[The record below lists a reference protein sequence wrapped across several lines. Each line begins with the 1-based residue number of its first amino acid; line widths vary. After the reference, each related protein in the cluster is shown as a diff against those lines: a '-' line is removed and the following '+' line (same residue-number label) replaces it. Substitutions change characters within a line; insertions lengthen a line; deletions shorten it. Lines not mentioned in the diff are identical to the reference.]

1 MSERGEYNPDE
12 DPQQRTEQI
21 GNAFE
26 QQEYER
32 AVKEFTVTSR
42 KWSREGRQDAAL
54 DLTQRVEVY
63 RAQIEEAQPE
73 QVNAFDAGMA
83 DSRFYSGDSDNDN
96 LENAEE
102 LYQRIKATKLAEL
115 HGDEYALTEAERTQ
129 YSEVFNAADRLA
141 DIAFVDGRYLEAG
154 DRYAEAIELRA
165 QFLDDP
171 NEQGPLAC
179 ATYGNAAS
187 AFMTGDIENAQR
199 LCKEAMEQLEGIEDK
214 ETILRDNIQFLQEA
228 ASGYAA
234 LDGSQ
239 RERVLE
245 KLDEAIRQSGGS
257 GGGVKRI
264 NFSELFLEAE
274 KEARENEG

>member
-32 AVKEFTVTSR
+32 AVKDCAEAIS

-54 DLTQRVEVY
+54 ELAQKVEIY
-63 RAQIEEAQPE
+63 RAQIAEAQPE
-73 QVNAFDAGMA
+73 LLNAFD
-83 DSRFYSGDSDNDN
+83 
-96 LENAEE
+96 
-102 LYQRIKATKLAEL
+102 TKLAEAYL
-115 HGDEYALTEAERTQ
+115 YAGDSENDNLAGAEERYQRVLETKLTDVPEEGELPEAERQ
-129 YSEVFNAADRLA
+129 KYSETFHAQDRLG
-141 DIAFVDGRYLEAG
+141 DVAFVSGQYQEAG
-154 DRYAEAIELRA
+154 DRYADAIERRA
-165 QFLDDP
+165 EFADDP

-179 ATYGNAAS
+179 ATYGCAAS

-199 LCKEAMEQLEGIEDK
+199 LSKEAMDQLEGIEDR
-214 ETILRDNIQFLQEA
+214 EVLLRDNIQSLQEA
-228 ASGYAA
+228 ISGYTA
-234 LDGSQ
+234 LDANQ

-245 KLDEAIRQSGGS
+245 KLDEAVRQRGGS
-257 GGGVKRI
+257 GGGVKR
-264 NFSELFLEAE
+264 FTFAELFLEAE